1 MHHVMCADASW
12 FSCQWDLLNLK
23 MPKEAR
29 TKTTKKRRQQLSLAR
44 QKAKQS
50 NEEDYQVPSQSASMR
65 KLSIGKEL
73 DSGEQRA
80 SQQWLIVHVARLNE
94 LVNGL
99 ICPNCAGTGLKI
111 NIDPQNQ
118 GFCSSLLLEC
128 SLCERDGYRKSIYTS
143 TRLQDGTRNDVAF
156 DVNVRMVLLAHE
168 LGLGYAALKK
178 ISKVL
183 GIPALHLK
191 TYQKH
196 DKRVTGRL
204 WKQG

>member
-80 SQQWLIVHVARLNE
+80 SVI
-94 LVNGL
+94 
-99 ICPNCAGTGLKI
+99 KI
-111 NIDPQNQ
+111 
-118 GFCSSLLLEC
+118 
-128 SLCERDGYRKSIYTS
+128 
-143 TRLQDGTRNDVAF
+143 
-156 DVNVRMVLLAHE
+156 
-168 LGLGYAALKK
+168 
-178 ISKVL
+178 
-183 GIPALHLK
+183 
-191 TYQKH
+191 
-196 DKRVTGRL
+196 
-204 WKQG
+204 